1 MSRKHAHRA
10 GNQPVTRRYVAGV
23 VRRARDE
30 IISAIVHDTG
40 EADALRQEIGEA
52 LLRIGRLDVIRS
64 EGYLAD
70 SVTIRAGGSGGA
82 MRRFSRDHIALG
94 VQALAQELDRPEQI
108 TPERLE
114 RAVNG

>member
-30 IISAIVHDTG
+30 IISAIVHS
-40 EADALRQEIGEA
+40 
-52 LLRIGRLDVIRS
+52 RS
-64 EGYLAD
+64 AEPEP
-70 SVTIRAGGSGGA
+70 
-82 MRRFSRDHIALG
+82 MFLG
-94 VQALAQELDRPEQI
+94 WWPTVRTDGLVGP

-114 RAVNG
+114 RAVNGKES

>member
-30 IISAIVHDTG
+30 IISAIVH
-40 EADALRQEIGEA
+40 AD
-52 LLRIGRLDVIRS
+52 LLES
-64 EGYLAD
+64 
-70 SVTIRAGGSGGA
+70 SPPRASA
-82 MRRFSRDHIALG
+82 EHF
-94 VQALAQELDRPEQI
+94 
-108 TPERLE
+108 ERLIGGTYSDNVARFVMDESPSIERIE

>member
-30 IISAIVHDTG
+30 IISAIIHQQTWPDQVDQPTYDF
-40 EADALRQEIGEA
+40 AATPSLS
-52 LLRIGRLDVIRS
+52 RI
-64 EGYLAD
+64 
-70 SVTIRAGGSGGA
+70 
-82 MRRFSRDHIALG
+82 
-94 VQALAQELDRPEQI
+94 
-108 TPERLE
+108 E